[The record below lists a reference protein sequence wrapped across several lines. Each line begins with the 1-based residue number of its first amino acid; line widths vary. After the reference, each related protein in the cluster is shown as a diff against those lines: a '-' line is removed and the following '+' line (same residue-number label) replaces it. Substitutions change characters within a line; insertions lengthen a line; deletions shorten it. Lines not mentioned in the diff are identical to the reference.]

1 MKKKTILFLVML
13 LLLSCTACAS
23 NETAQ
28 ETATETVQEVV
39 EETVVEIVQP
49 KMDITDISATEKEIY
64 FYRDDLKIYAKMYMP
79 EGEGPFPVVIFSH
92 GFPGTHFLA
101 DAYAKGLT
109 NSGIAGVTFDFI
121 GGSAES
127 KSDGTVTDVSVLTEV
142 ADLNA
147 VMDSVQSMPQID
159 ANNLFLCGHSFGGL
173 VSTYVASQRPD
184 DVKGLMVWEPSYQV
198 REDILS
204 LYPIGSEIPDEIYTP
219 VHVGRIFIEDMQA
232 SDIFEVM
239 GNYDKQVLLL
249 QGELSKTNELQEIY
263 FNKAAET
270 FPNMQWEVID
280 GATHAFSGK
289 AGERAMEKCLNYL
302 NENID

>member
-28 ETATETVQEVV
+28 ETATETVHEVV
-39 EETVVEIVQP
+39 EETAVETVQP

-64 FYRDDLKIYAKMYMP
+64 FYRDELKIYGKMYLP

-92 GFPGTHFLA
+92 GFPGTHFGV
-101 DAYAKGLT
+101 DAYAKELT

-121 GGSAES
+121 GGSADS

-142 ADLNA
+142 EDLNA
-147 VMDSVQSMPQID
+147 VMDSVKSMPQID

-173 VSTYVASQRPD
+173 VSTYVAAQRPD
-184 DVKGLMVWEPSYQV
+184 EVKGLMVWEPSYQM
-198 REDILS
+198 REYILS

-239 GNYDKQVLLL
+239 GNYDKEVLLL
-249 QGELSKTNELQEIY
+249 QGELSKTNELQEEY
-263 FNKAAET
+263 FNKAAEI
-270 FPNMQWEVID
+270 FPNMQWEIVD

-289 AGERAMEKCLNYL
+289 AGERALEKCVNYL

>member
-28 ETATETVQEVV
+28 ETATETVHEVV

-92 GFPGTHFLA
+92 GFPGTYFWA

-121 GGSAES
+121 GGSADS

-142 ADLNA
+142 EDLNA
-147 VMDSVQSMPQID
+147 VMDSVKSMPQID

-173 VSTYVASQRPD
+173 VSTYVAAQRPD
-184 DVKGLMVWEPSYQV
+184 EVKGLMVWEPSYQM
-198 REDILS
+198 REYILS

-239 GNYDKQVLLL
+239 GNYDKEVLLL
-249 QGELSKTNELQEIY
+249 QGELSKTNELQEEY
-263 FNKAAET
+263 FNKAAEI
-270 FPNMQWEVID
+270 FPNMQWEIVD

-289 AGERAMEKCLNYL
+289 AGERALEKCLNYL

>member
-1 MKKKTILFLVML
+1 MKKKTILFLVMT

-23 NETAQ
+23 NETVQ
-28 ETATETVQEVV
+28 EAAAETVQEAV

-64 FYRDDLKIYAKMYMP
+64 FYRDELKIYAKMYLP

-92 GFPGTHFLA
+92 GFHATHFWL
-101 DAYAKGLT
+101 DAYAKELT

-121 GGSAES
+121 GGSADS
-127 KSDGTVTDVSVLTEV
+127 KSDGTVTDMSVLTEV
-142 ADLNA
+142 EDLNA
-147 VMDSVQSMPQID
+147 VMDSVKSMPWID

-173 VSTYVASQRPD
+173 VSTYVAAQRPD
-184 DVKGLMVWEPSYQV
+184 ELKGLMVWEPSYQM

-219 VHVGRIFIEDMQA
+219 VHVGRVFIEDLQNF
-232 SDIFEVM
+232 DIFEGM
-239 GNYDKQVLLL
+239 GNYDKEVLLL
-249 QGELSKTNELQEIY
+249 QGELSKTNELQEEY
-263 FNKAAET
+263 FNKAAEI
-270 FPNMQWEVID
+270 FPNMQWEIVD

>member
-1 MKKKTILFLVML
+1 MKKKIILLWVMV

-28 ETATETVQEVV
+28 EAAQETSQEVV
-39 EETVVEIVQP
+39 EETVEETVQP

-64 FYRDDLKIYAKMYMP
+64 FYRDDLKIYGKMYLP

-92 GFPGTHFLA
+92 GFPGTFFWA

-121 GGSAES
+121 GGSAEN
-127 KSDGTVTDVSVLTEV
+127 KSDGTVTEMSVLTEV

-147 VMDSVQSMPQID
+147 VMDSVQSMPEID

-173 VSTYVASQRPD
+173 VSTYVAAERTD
-184 DVKGLMVWEPSYQV
+184 EVKGLMVWEPSYQM
-198 REDILS
+198 REDILQ
-204 LYPIGSEIPDEIYTP
+204 LYPEGSEIPDEIFSP
-219 VHVGRIFIEDMQA
+219 AHVGKIFIEDIQA

-239 GNYDKQVLLL
+239 ANYDKKVLLL
-249 QGELSKTNELQEIY
+249 QGELSKTNELREVY

-270 FPNMQWEVID
+270 FPNMQWEIVD

-289 AGERAMEKCLNYL
+289 AGERAMENCLSYL